1 MYVLVHIV
9 AAQACNSSFHTR
21 LTLQVW
27 QLMHKMGVQ
36 PDLPLYNLL
45 IRCIRDCG
53 VGDIKSLQSLL
64 TGGAT
69 TEKLCDATS
78 RGADETVSLGSA
90 GDGDGHALPLKELE
104 HGPEE
109 FAPTTAFDNTASS
122 EKDLPTDVDYGW
134 DPNDASHIG
143 GRNTAQATSGNTD
156 SSQLYDSQHQPSSL
170 TVHNSPATI
179 PDVLSPMSDTS
190 SVVALGDLSSK
201 ENRLA
206 LLGGVDGILSRM
218 KRDGVSP
225 DIITFSQLI
234 GVAMPTSEAE
244 NELLTK
250 MKSLKVKPDIDLI
263 NALIH
268 KRCMR
273 KDFAAAK
280 ARAILI
286 DEILS
291 STYS

>member
-1 MYVLVHIV
+1 
-9 AAQACNSSFHTR
+9 
-21 LTLQVW
+21 
-27 QLMHKMGVQ
+27 MHKMGVQ

-64 TGGAT
+64 TGGAA
-69 TEKLCDATS
+69 TEKLCDTTS
-78 RGADETVSLGSA
+78 RDADETASLRSGS
-90 GDGDGHALPLKELE
+90 DGDGHGLPLKELE
-104 HGPEE
+104 HGPEG
-109 FAPTTAFDNTASS
+109 FVQTTAFDNTASS
-122 EKDLPTDVDYGW
+122 EKDLPADVDYRW

-156 SSQLYDSQHQPSSL
+156 SSQLYDNQHQPSSL

-190 SVVALGDLSSK
+190 NVVALGDLSSK
-201 ENRLA
+201 ENQLA
-206 LLGGVDGILSRM
+206 FLGGVDGILSRM

-234 GVAMPTSEAE
+234 SVAMPTSEAE

-263 NALIH
+263 NTLIH

-280 ARAILI
+280 VRAILI
-286 DEILS
+286 NKFFFFPVI
-291 STYS
+291 YS